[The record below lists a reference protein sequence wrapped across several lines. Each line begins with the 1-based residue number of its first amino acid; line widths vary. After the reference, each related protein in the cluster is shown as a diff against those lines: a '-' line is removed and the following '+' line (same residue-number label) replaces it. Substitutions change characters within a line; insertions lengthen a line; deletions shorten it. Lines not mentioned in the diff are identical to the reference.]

1 MEENMGTPL
10 TEAPAKKNNT
20 LLIVVVVLL
29 VLCCC
34 CVAAALALFF
44 GYDSLGDPFGVY
56 GMLPVFGQMPG

>member
-1 MEENMGTPL
+1 MQENMGTPPA
-10 TEAPAKKNNT
+10 EAPAKKNKT

-34 CVAAALALFF
+34 CVVTASALYF

-56 GMLPVFGQMPG
+56 GMLPAFGQLPG